1 MGISKAKGMIF
12 ANRLINKL
20 QYVYVL
26 TGDGELQEGQIWEAV
41 MFAAHNKV
49 DNLIATIDVNGQ
61 QIDGPL
67 SKVLSLDSLEEK
79 INADIKSAMLA
90 KDAAKLEAL
99 RAVKSAILLLK
110 TSPEGLN
117 DDTEMKA
124 LLKMVK
130 QRKETAELY
139 VSQNRKDLADV
150 ELSQAAVIE
159 AYLPQQ
165 MSEADV
171 KAEVAN
177 IISSLGAT
185 SPADMGKVMG
195 VASKQLAGKADGKL
209 ISTIVKE
216 LLSK

>member
-1 MGISKAKGMIF
+1 MA
-12 ANRLINKL
+12 
-20 QYVYVL
+20 
-26 TGDGELQEGQIWEAV
+26 
-41 MFAAHNKV
+41 
-49 DNLIATIDVNGQ
+49 
-61 QIDGPL
+61 
-67 SKVLSLDSLEEK
+67 LEEK

-90 KDAAKLEAL
+90 KEASKLEAL

-130 QRKETAELY
+130 QRKETADLY
-139 VSQNRKDLADV
+139 ITQNRKDLADV
-150 ELSQAAVIE
+150 ELAQAAVIE
-159 AYLPQQ
+159 AYLPKQ
-165 MSEADV
+165 MNEDDV
-171 KAEVAN
+171 KAEVAK
-177 IISSLGAT
+177 IIASVGAT

-195 VASKQLAGKADGKL
+195 VASKQLSGKADGKL